1 MKRILIAILILSII
15 WAASFFAS
23 YMGLWKLADAS
34 YNYCFDNA
42 GKWYTK

>member
-23 YMGLWKLADAS
+23 YMGLGKLADAS